1 MTLTQ
6 TAIRDLKDVQ
16 QPAEIITGDRT
27 VTQEQ
32 MEARVAQVAGALK
45 RDGLSEGMVVSQ
57 LMRNDTPIIEV
68 NIAAQRLGCYS
79 VPLNWHL
86 AGPELLYVIEDC
98 AADMLIVHADLL
110 PLVQGKLPETC
121 RVVVVATP
129 PAVARAFKLDPS
141 QCAVP
146 EGMTDYESWIAA
158 AEPHSGPIPLD
169 RGGIIYTSG
178 TTGKPKGV
186 KRNPMTPQEAERNAA
201 TFRATYGIAPDMR
214 GLLVTPLYHA
224 SPNGFARYAA
234 TRGRLLVITPRFDPE
249 EFLALIEKHRINV
262 VTAVP
267 TMFVKL
273 LKLPREVREKYD
285 VSSLRWISH
294 TASAC
299 PVEVKQGLMEWFGP
313 IVHEIYGGTEVGI
326 AVHATPEEWLARP
339 GTVGRCV
346 PNAEIR
352 IYGDDGSVLPTGEAG
367 EIYVRNANYAD
378 FTYINNPEA
387 RAESERDG
395 FISIGDV
402 GYLDEAGFLYISDRK
417 RDMVI
422 FGGTNIYPAEIES
435 ELIQSP
441 DVVDCAVI
449 GLPDPE
455 FGEVLAAYIQL
466 APGAKPDP
474 DAIRSYLE
482 PRLARYKIPR
492 IIHFA
497 EKLPREES
505 GKLMKRKLRDQ
516 G

>member
-1 MTLTQ
+1 MRDS
-6 TAIRDLKDVQ
+6 TADQR
-16 QPAEIITGDRT
+16 PAEIITGDRI
-27 VTQEQ
+27 VTQEE
-32 MEARVAQVAGALK
+32 MEDRVSRVAGALK
-45 RDGLSEGMVVSQ
+45 ADGIGEGMVVSQ

-68 NIAAQRLGCYS
+68 NIATQRIGGYS

-86 AGPELLYVIEDC
+86 TGPELLYVIEDC
-98 AADMLIVHADLL
+98 GADLLIVHADLL
-110 PLVQGKLPETC
+110 PLVKDILPDRC
-121 RVVVVATP
+121 RLVVVPTP
-129 PAVARAFKLDPS
+129 PAVATAFG
-141 QCAVP
+141 VP
-146 EGMTDYESWIAA
+146 PEACKVPDGMRDYESWLAEAA
-158 AEPHSGPIPLD
+158 PHSGPLPPD
-169 RGGIIYTSG
+169 RGVVIYTSG

-186 KRNPMTPQEAERNAA
+186 KRNPMTPREAERNAA

-273 LKLPREVREKYD
+273 LKLPQEVREKYD
-285 VSSLRWISH
+285 VSSVRWISH

-299 PVEVKQGLMEWFGP
+299 PVEVKQALMAWFGP
-313 IVHEIYGGTEVGI
+313 VVHEIYGGTEVGI
-326 AVHATPEEWLARP
+326 ALHATPEDWLARP

-352 IYGDDGSVLPTGEAG
+352 IYGDDGAILPVGEAG
-367 EIYVRNANYAD
+367 EIFVRNANYAD

-387 RAESERDG
+387 RAEAERDG

-402 GYLDEAGFLYISDRK
+402 GYLDDAGFLYISDRK

-435 ELIQSP
+435 ELIQNP
-441 DVVDCAVI
+441 DVADCAVI

-455 FGEVLAAYIQL
+455 FGEVLAAYVQP
-466 APGAKPDP
+466 APGAPRDA
-474 DAIRSYLE
+474 DAIRRFLE
-482 PRLARYKIPR
+482 PRLAKYKIPR
-492 IIHFA
+492 IIRFA
-497 EKLPREES
+497 DKLPREES
-505 GKLMKRKLRDQ
+505 GKLMKRKLRDA

>member
-1 MTLTQ
+1 M
-6 TAIRDLKDVQ
+6 RDLPPQ
-16 QPAEIITGDRT
+16 AQRPAEIVTGDRT
-27 VTQEQ
+27 VTQDVMQ
-32 MEARVAQVAGALK
+32 QRVAQVAGALH
-45 RDGLSEGMVVSQ
+45 DMGITEGMTVAQ

-68 NIAAQRLGCYS
+68 NMASQRLGCYS

-86 AGPELLYVIEDC
+86 TGPELLYVIKDC
-98 AADMLIVHADLL
+98 GADLLIAHADLL
-110 PLVQGKLPETC
+110 GAVQDDLPDTC
-121 RVVVVATP
+121 RVVVVETP
-129 PAVARAFKLDPS
+129 PAVARAFKLDPA
-141 QCAVP
+141 QCVIP
-146 EGMTDYESWIAA
+146 KGCTDYEHWLAA
-158 AEPHSGPIPLD
+158 STPYAGPQPAD
-169 RGGIIYTSG
+169 RGVIVYTSG

-186 KRNPMTPQEAERNAA
+186 IRNPMSPEEAERNAA
-201 TFRATYGIAPDMR
+201 TFRDTYGIAPDMR

-249 EFLALIEKHRINV
+249 EFLALIEKHQINV

-273 LKLPREVREKYD
+273 LKLPQEVRDKYD

-299 PVEVKQGLMEWFGP
+299 PVEVKKGLMDWFGP

-326 AVHATPEEWLARP
+326 ALHATPQEWLARP

-346 PNAEIR
+346 PNAQIR
-352 IYGDDGSVLPTGEAG
+352 IYGDDGNILPTGQAG

-378 FTYINNPEA
+378 FTYINNPDA
-387 RAESERDG
+387 RVESERDG

-402 GYLDEAGFLYISDRK
+402 GYLDADGFLFISDRK

-435 ELIQSP
+435 ELVQHP
-441 DVVDCAVI
+441 DVADCAVI

-455 FGEVLAAYIQL
+455 YGEVLAAYVQP
-466 APGAKPDP
+466 APGAARDAE
-474 DAIRSYLE
+474 AIRSYLD
-482 PRLARYKIPR
+482 PRLAKYKIPR
-492 IIHFA
+492 IIRFA
-497 EKLPREES
+497 DSLPREES
-505 GKLMKRKLRDQ
+505 GKLMKRKLRDLA
-516 G
+516 